1 MKRRVQRKAFTM
13 IELVFVIVVL
23 GILAAIAVPRLAAT
37 RDDAEVAKIRSDVSS
52 IRSAIVSERQIRLL
66 KGQSNY
72 VTRLDKNVAS
82 NTADVALFDG
92 NGTGTDNVVLLQYP
106 IYTTKESSDKPTSGH
121 WIKKG
126 VNQYVVNVA
135 GTLVD
140 FNYTASSGTFSCGT
154 SPECISLLR

>member
-23 GILAAIAVPRLAAT
+23 GILAGIAVPKLAAT

-52 IRSAIVSERQIRLL
+52 IRSAIISERQIRLL

-72 VTRLDKNVAS
+72 ITRLDKGVAT
-82 NTADVALFDG
+82 NAADVALFDG
-92 NGTGTDNVVLLQYP
+92 NGSVVLLQYP
-106 IYTTKESSDKPTSGH
+106 IFTTKESSDKPTSGH

-126 VNQYVVNVA
+126 ANQYIVNVGGA
-135 GTLVD
+135 LVD
-140 FNYTASSGTFSCGT
+140 FNYTASSGTFSCGA